1 MVIIGEPGWSARPPS
16 LRASGGGPTVL
27 RILVGTQLR
36 RLRERC
42 GMSREAAAE
51 VIRGSEAK
59 MSRLELGRT
68 GFKQRDV
75 VDLLSAY
82 GVTEDAEREAI
93 LSLARRANEPG
104 WWQSYN
110 DVMPG
115 WLEMY
120 VGLEQAASV
129 IRSYEV
135 QFIPG
140 LLQTQAY
147 AQSVIE
153 LGQVS
158 RPEDVKERVALRMR
172 RQQLLDDPAAPDFW
186 VVTDEAVLRRTMGD
200 TEVMRGQ
207 LDHLLTMM
215 KRPKVT
221 VQIVPFTRGGQ
232 VATGGPFT
240 LLRFAEPDLPDIVY
254 LEQLTSAFYVDKRED
269 VETYLEVIDRLSATA
284 LTPAES
290 ADVVAAARATL

>member
-1 MVIIGEPGWSARPPS
+1 VVIIGEAGWPGHQQS

-36 RLRERC
+36 RLREQC
-42 GMSREAAAE
+42 GMSRAAAADL
-51 VIRGSEAK
+51 IRGSEAK
-59 MSRLELGRT
+59 ISRLELGRT

-82 GVTEDAEREAI
+82 GVTEDAEREAV
-93 LSLARRANEPG
+93 LGLARRANEPG

-129 IRSYEV
+129 IRGYEP
-135 QFIPG
+135 QFVPG
-140 LLQTQAY
+140 LLQTEAY
-147 AQSVIE
+147 AQAVIE
-153 LGQVS
+153 QGQVA
-158 RPEDVKERVALRMR
+158 RPADVKERVALRMR
-172 RQQLLDDPAAPDFW
+172 RQHLLNNPGAPDFW
-186 VVTDEAVLRRTMGD
+186 VVIDEAVLRRTMGD
-200 TEVMRGQ
+200 TEVMRSQ
-207 LDHLLTMM
+207 LDHLLSMM
-215 KRPKVT
+215 KRPRVT
-221 VQIVPFTRGGQ
+221 VQIIPFTRSGQ

-269 VETYLEVIDRLSATA
+269 VETYLELIDRLSVTA
-284 LTPAES
+284 LTPDES

>member
-1 MVIIGEPGWSARPPS
+1 
-16 LRASGGGPTVL
+16 
-27 RILVGTQLR
+27 
-36 RLRERC
+36 
-42 GMSREAAAE
+42 
-51 VIRGSEAK
+51 

>member
-1 MVIIGEPGWSARPPS
+1 M
-16 LRASGGGPTVL
+16 L
-27 RILVGTQLR
+27 RILVGIQLR
-36 RLRERC
+36 RLREQC
-42 GMSREAAAE
+42 GMSREAAADI
-51 VIRGSEAK
+51 IRGSEAK

-82 GVTEDAEREAI
+82 GVTDDAEREAV

-120 VGLEQAASV
+120 VGLEQAASI
-129 IRSYEV
+129 IRSYEA
-135 QFIPG
+135 QFVPG
-140 LLQTQAY
+140 LLQTEAY
-147 AQSVIE
+147 ARSVIG
-153 LGQVS
+153 LGQVA
-158 RPEDVKERVALRMR
+158 RADDVKERVALRLR
-172 RQQLLDDPAAPDFW
+172 RQQILDDPAGPDLW
-186 VVTDEAVLRRTMGD
+186 VVIDEAVLRRTMGD

-215 KRPKVT
+215 KRPRVT
-221 VQIVPFTRGGQ
+221 VQIVPFARSGQ

-254 LEQLTSAFYVDKRED
+254 LEQLTSAFYVDKRDD
-269 VETYLEVIDRLSATA
+269 VETYLELIDRLSATA

-290 ADVVAAARATL
+290 TDVVAAARATI

>member
-1 MVIIGEPGWSARPPS
+1 M
-16 LRASGGGPTVL
+16 L

-36 RLRERC
+36 RLREQC
-42 GMSREAAAE
+42 GMSREAAADI
-51 VIRGSEAK
+51 IRGSEAK

-75 VDLLSAY
+75 VDLLAAY
-82 GVTEDAEREAI
+82 GVTDDAEREAV
-93 LSLARRANEPG
+93 LGLARRANEPG
-104 WWQSYN
+104 WWQPYN

-115 WLEMY
+115 WLELY

-129 IRSYEV
+129 IRSYEA

-140 LLQTQAY
+140 LLQTEAY

-153 LGQVS
+153 LGQVA
-158 RPEDVKERVALRMR
+158 RPADVKERVALRMR
-172 RQQLLDDPAAPDFW
+172 RQQLLEDPASPDLW
-186 VVTDEAVLRRTMGD
+186 VVVDEAALRRTMGNI
-200 TEVMRGQ
+200 EVMRGQ
-207 LDHLLTMM
+207 LEHLQAMM
-215 KRPKVT
+215 KRPRVT
-221 VQIVPFTRGGQ
+221 VQIVPFTRSGQ